1 MIKYI
6 ILVFLISV
14 TCLAAEDSGV
24 LYTKALELFEI
35 RHLDK
40 TNADKAKEIAGE
52 ILVKE
57 PENVNAIVLVSRYYL
72 FSGEGLAKDDDKRA
86 VYEKGVEYAK
96 KALKLD
102 DKNADAHFYYA
113 ASLGRCA
120 QLKGLFNA
128 MGSAGEIKKEFE
140 RTLELNPKHPIAK
153 VALANYYYQVPGLF
167 GGSTEKAIELLKEAI
182 AEDPLVSMPYI
193 DLAIIYRNQGKKKEA
208 IELLNT
214 VIDMKN
220 PTLPANYYLYDKKD
234 AEKLLKDLQ

>member
-1 MIKYI
+1 MIKNV
-6 ILVFLISV
+6 LLAFLISF
-14 TCLAAEDSGV
+14 TCAAAEDSNV
-24 LYTKALELFEI
+24 LYARALELFEI
-35 RHLDK
+35 RYLDK
-40 TNADKAKEIAGE
+40 ANAEKAKEIAEE

-57 PENVNAIVLVSRYYL
+57 PENVNVRVLISRYYF

-86 VYEKGVEYAK
+86 VYEKGIEWAK

-102 DKNADAHFYYA
+102 EKNADAHFYYA

-120 QLKGLFNA
+120 QLKGIFNA

-140 RTLELNPKHPIAK
+140 RTLELDPKHPIAK

-182 AEDPLVSMPYI
+182 AADPPVSMPYI

-214 VIDMKN
+214 VINMKN
-220 PTLPANYYLYDKKD
+220 PNLPANYYLYDKKD
-234 AEKLLKDLQ
+234 TEKLLKDMQ